1 MLALLL
7 SKALGTDGIWWS
19 WPIGWGVGMV
29 VSVIFY
35 FTTKWKKPLPE
46 DVYTRLTDEE
56 TQIEEVLK
64 DAVEAEE

>member
-1 MLALLL
+1 
-7 SKALGTDGIWWS
+7 
-19 WPIGWGVGMV
+19 MV

-56 TQIEEVLK
+56 TQIEEVLETPMEEVLE